1 MKKFYQTAALIVP
14 MFCLL
19 NGPPAFAENNDEMEA
34 IKQQLKTLITQ
45 NQNLSK
51 RIAEME
57 QKQEKQTKP
66 EISQNSDQ
74 SETAPDQVTSRI
86 GEYISFNGAI
96 EVEASWSEDFD
107 NESTSSIDLATAE
120 FAFEAHVV
128 DWATGLMAIEWDDEE
143 DKLHIDEAF
152 INIHNT
158 GETPAFLQAGRFIV
172 PFGLYEGNT
181 ISDPLTKEAFETKEN
196 AAMVGLEFNGFYTN
210 AYVFNG
216 DTNEGGGD
224 DTIKQFGANLGYRL
238 ENDDMIFDTSIDFIN
253 SVFDADGLT
262 DGFPDS
268 LESDYSPGVAV
279 HATVN
284 VYGIG
289 LIAEYITATDEVDGV
304 EPAAWQLEG
313 FYETEL
319 ANHGVIFSLG
329 YSGTDNLGSTLP
341 ESRIAAILGVTLFE
355 GGALTFEYAHDKD
368 YSIDEGGTDE
378 TADTF
383 TTQLAYEF

>member
-19 NGPPAFAENNDEMEA
+19 NGAPAFAENNDEMV
-34 IKQQLKTLITQ
+34 
-45 NQNLSK
+45 
-51 RIAEME
+51 

-66 EISQNSDQ
+66 DVNQNLVQ
-74 SETAPDQVTSRI
+74 SETTPI
-86 GEYISFNGAI
+86 GNEYVSFSGAI

-107 NESTSSIDLATAE
+107 NVTASSIDLATAE
-120 FAFEAHVV
+120 FAFEAQVV
-128 DWATGLMAIEWDDEE
+128 DWATGLMAIEWDGDE

-158 GETPAFLQAGRFIV
+158 GETPVFLQVGRFIV

-181 ISDPLTKEAFETKEN
+181 LSDPLTKEAFETKEN

-224 DTIKQFGANLGYRL
+224 DTIEQFGANLGYRL
-238 ENDDMIFDTSIDFIN
+238 ENDNMIFDTSMDFIN

-268 LESDYSPGVAV
+268 MESDYSPGVAV

-284 VYGIG
+284 AYGIG

-329 YSGTDNLGSTLP
+329 YSGTDNLGGTLP
-341 ESRIAAILGVTLFE
+341 ESRIAAIIGVTLFE